1 MVQSPQWYWPYTQ
14 RVNWLIKTLFHTHFS
29 GGPVFSASFLHF
41 TKAWCSHPSS
51 KGTMF
56 YSKVPLS
63 HSPTPYLQFQGLPF
77 NLPSVTAQQHLA
89 LLMLLRF
96 PQVYPLPL
104 GTTTSLAAAPPSPLW
119 TPPSGH
125 PKRWV
130 FPGVCPLSS
139 PDTHSMWG
147 FVHSCLSFFSSP
159 DFDSFSSTRIVY
171 FNHSSKFF
179 CTKQSKNRAYIPIFL
194 WNSKHPTFHVL
205 PCPGWPSSQ
214 EILST
219 R

>member
-29 GGPVFSASFLHF
+29 GGPVFSASFLHV

-63 HSPTPYLQFQGLPF
+63 HSPTPYLQFQGPPF

-130 FPGVCPLSS
+130 FSGVCPLSS

-147 FVHSCLSFFSSP
+147 FVHSCHFTFDLHV
-159 DFDSFSSTRIVY
+159 FDSGIS
-171 FNHSSKFF
+171 
-179 CTKQSKNRAYIPIFL
+179 IP
-194 WNSKHPTFHVL
+194 S
-205 PCPGWPSSQ
+205 PCLL
-214 EILST
+214 LS
-219 R
+219 